1 MVSIDGLKENWMSN
15 TCNLC
20 GQGNF
25 SVYLSNF
32 SEEKRRILKCENCG
46 LLVTDPFPTEEE
58 LVYIYQDDFYGKE
71 KSQRFGSFLE
81 KVVYLFRRARTQKIK
96 RLLKPGSVL
105 DVGCGR
111 GITLYF
117 LKKWGWNCTGTQLS
131 KNAAEYARSAFGLKI
146 YEGDLLEAKFADESF
161 DLVILA
167 HVLEHVPDPLAYLRE
182 ISRILTR
189 KGVLILELPNAGNF
203 LIDIFKEKWFGW
215 DLPRHLY
222 HFTPGTITRM
232 LSQAGFK
239 VVKKNRFS
247 LEYAPY
253 VLLQSSLNMIFKS
266 RNLLFEIIK
275 APEMRKFSNLQ
286 KSRLIVHLSVAV
298 FLFLPVLLFSIGE
311 SLFGSGDIMGF
322 WSIKKSHLSKRI

>member
-1 MVSIDGLKENWMSN
+1 MSR

-20 GQGNF
+20 GQDNF
-25 SVYLSNF
+25 AVYLNGF
-32 SEEKRRILKCENCG
+32 PEEKRAILKCQNCG
-46 LLVTDPFPTEEE
+46 LLVTDPFPTREE
-58 LVYIYQDDFYGKE
+58 LVLAYQDEFYGK
-71 KSQRFGSFLE
+71 KRSHRFGSLLE
-81 KVVYLFRRARTQKIK
+81 EAVYLFRWARACRIK
-96 RLLKPGSVL
+96 RLFNPGTVL

-117 LKKWGWNCTGTQLS
+117 LKKWGWDCTGTQLS
-131 KNAAEYARSAFGLKI
+131 RNAAEYARRTFGLKI
-146 YEGDLLEAKFADESF
+146 LEKDLLETRFEEGSF

-203 LIDIFKEKWFGW
+203 LIDIFREKWFGW

-232 LSQAGFK
+232 LSQAGVK

-286 KSRLIVHLSVAV
+286 KSRLIVHLSVAI
-298 FLFLPVLLFSIGE
+298 FLFLPILLFSIGE

>member
-1 MVSIDGLKENWMSN
+1 MSI

-20 GQGNF
+20 GQSNF

-58 LVYIYQDDFYGKE
+58 LMCIYQDDFYGKE
-71 KSQRFGSFLE
+71 KSQRFGNFLE
-81 KVVYLFRRARTQKIK
+81 KLVYFFRLARAYKIK
-96 RLLKPGSVL
+96 RLLKPGTVL

-111 GITLYF
+111 GITLSF
-117 LKKWGWNCTGTQLS
+117 LKKWGWDCTGTQLS
-131 KNAAEYARSAFGLKI
+131 KNAAEYARKAFGLKI
-146 YEGDLLEAKFADESF
+146 YEGDLLEAKFDEEAF

-167 HVLEHVPDPLAYLRE
+167 HVLEHVPDPLAYLQE
-182 ISRILTR
+182 INRILTG
-189 KGVLILELPNAGNF
+189 KGVLILELPNAGNRM
-203 LIDIFKEKWFGW
+203 IDVFKERWFGW

-222 HFTPGTITRM
+222 HFTLETITRM

-239 VVKKNRFS
+239 VIKKNKFS

-253 VLLQSSLNMIFKS
+253 VLLQSSLNMIFKR

-275 APEMRKFSNLQ
+275 APEMRKLSNLQ
-286 KSRLIVHLSVAV
+286 KSRLIVHLSVAA
-298 FLFLPVLLFSIGE
+298 FLFFPALLFSIGE
-311 SLFGSGDIMGF
+311 SLLGSGDIMGF
-322 WSIKKSHLSKRI
+322 WIIKRSHLSKRI